1 MLIKDTFEVA
11 SPVDKVWAFFGD
23 IPQVAA
29 CLSGTEL
36 TQDLGG
42 GAYLGTVAI
51 RMGPVRMAFDGTA
64 TVTERN
70 DAVKRMVIDASGADA
85 KGRGQAA
92 MALTASLV
100 PVPLGTRAEMSMDL
114 QLSGAAA
121 QYGRGMVSDV
131 TAILM
136 RDFAANMQR
145 RLAAIDRGASPEDAA
160 QGRRQAAG
168 GLAIAFR
175 AMRLALA
182 RVARR
187 FFLPY
192 QPRTS

>member
-1 MLIKDTFEVA
+1 MLIKDAFEVQ

-29 CLSGTEL
+29 CLPGTEL
-36 TQDLGG
+36 TQDLGDG
-42 GAYLGTVAI
+42 KYLGTVAI
-51 RMGPVRMAFDGTA
+51 RMGPVRMEFAGTA
-64 TVTERN
+64 TVTER
-70 DAVKRMVIDASGADA
+70 DDGAKRMVIDASGADA
-85 KGRGQAA
+85 KGRGQAT
-92 MALTASLV
+92 MALTAHLV
-100 PVPLGTRAEMSMDL
+100 PAPRGTKAEMVMDL

-136 RDFAANMQR
+136 HDFAANMQQ
-145 RLAAIDRGASPEDAA
+145 RLAGTDLGVLAGSDPKRK
-160 QGRRQAAG
+160 AAG
-168 GLAIAFR
+168 GFAIAFR

>member
-1 MLIKDTFEVA
+1 MLIKDAFDVA
-11 SPVDKVWAFFGD
+11 APVERVWAFFGD

-29 CLSGTEL
+29 CLPGTEL
-36 TQDLGG
+36 TQDLGDG
-42 GAYLGTVAI
+42 KYLGTVAI
-51 RMGPVRMAFDGTA
+51 RMGPVRMEFGGNA
-64 TVTERN
+64 TVTERD
-70 DAVKRMVIDASGADA
+70 DAAKRMVIDAAGADA

-92 MALTASLV
+92 MALTAHLV
-100 PVPLGTRAEMSMDL
+100 PAPRGTRAEMSMDL

-145 RLAAIDRGASPEDAA
+145 RLAAIDQGLSPEAA
-160 QGRRQAAG
+160 AAGAKAAG
-168 GLAIAFR
+168 GFAIAFR
-175 AMRLALA
+175 ATRLALA

-192 QPRTS
+192 QPNPS